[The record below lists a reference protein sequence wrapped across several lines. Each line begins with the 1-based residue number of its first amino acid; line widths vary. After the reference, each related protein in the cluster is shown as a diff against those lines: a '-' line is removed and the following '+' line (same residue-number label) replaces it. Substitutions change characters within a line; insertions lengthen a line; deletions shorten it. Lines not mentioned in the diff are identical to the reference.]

1 MEESTIVEEL
11 YLDLY
16 PRNERRDYELEK
28 EWEEEIQKLEK
39 IARKKQIEIIREN
52 HEDDWCMSLVSKE
65 FWRRC
70 KEKKE
75 KELREG

>member
-1 MEESTIVEEL
+1 MGKQL
-11 YLDLY
+11 A
-16 PRNERRDYELEK
+16 EK
-28 EWEEEIQKLEK
+28 IEKLEEIAREK
-39 IARKKQIEIIREN
+39 KVEIIREN

-75 KELREG
+75 KQLCRE